1 MMKTLSTFIFV
12 FVLSPIVRGQTT
24 LTLGECYERAEANYP
39 LIRQKQ
45 LLRQTAEF
53 SMDNASKGRLPQI
66 TLGGQA
72 TYQSEVTR
80 IPLEMPGVEPLD
92 KDQYRIF
99 GEISQT
105 LYHGGLV
112 GEQVR
117 AEEMKGQVE
126 EGKLATELYQV
137 RDRINDLFFGMLLLR
152 AQMRQNALVK
162 SDLNTGLKKAEA
174 AIANGAAIRSDA
186 DILRAELLRADQRLI
201 ELLSAHQAYAEI
213 LGTFIGAS
221 IDTATVLAKP
231 QFDTGEN
238 PTLQRPELT
247 LFQLQQQSIDIN
259 RAMLGARKRPRL
271 ELFVQGGYGR
281 PGLNML
287 ENEFNFYYLGGL
299 RLSWLL
305 SGYYTL
311 SKEKQVLD
319 LTRQSIGVQEETFRF
334 NTRLALSRQDAE
346 IDKLQRLIKV
356 DQDIISLRERVEE
369 TASVQLEQGVISASD
384 YVRDV
389 NAADQARQDRALH
402 ETQLLMAQA
411 KYQFIAG
418 Q

>member
-1 MMKTLSTFIFV
+1 MKSLSTFIFV
-12 FVLSPIVRGQTT
+12 FALLPIVRGQTT
-24 LTLGECYERAEANYP
+24 LTLDECYERAEANYP
-39 LIRQKQ
+39 LIRQKE

-53 SMDNASKGRLPQI
+53 SMDNAAKGRLPQI

-162 SDLNTGLKKAEA
+162 SDLNTGLKKTEA
-174 AIANGAAIRSDA
+174 AISNGAAIRSDA

-201 ELLSAHQAYAEI
+201 ELLSAHQAYAEM

-231 QFDTGEN
+231 HFDTAEN
-238 PTLQRPELT
+238 PALQRPELT
-247 LFQLQQQSIDIN
+247 LFQLQQQNIDIN

-356 DQDIISLRERVEE
+356 DQDIISLRERVKE